1 MRPDPSV
8 SGLVVSLSHDAPIS
22 LAVGL
27 ECGAGELLAL
37 VGPSGSGKTTIL
49 RALAGLFRPRQGE
62 IRCGGAVWLAEDRC
76 FTPQQRR
83 VGYVFQDYALFP
95 HLNARDNVAL
105 AVSAGNRTAR
115 RRTADAWLERV
126 HLAGLAA
133 RVPAELSGGQRQ
145 RVALARALAREPAL
159 LLLDEPFS
167 AVDRSTRERLYE
179 ELSLLRRDL
188 DMPIILVTHDL
199 GEAQMLADRITVL
212 HHGATLQSDRPERL
226 MRRPNNAQV
235 ARLLGHRNVFAATVA
250 AHVPEE
256 GRTVLAWA
264 GGEIMAGLRPD
275 LPVGSEVSWLVPTG
289 YILLES
295 QHRQKDGGRRENFV
309 TGVLSGCLTLGDT
322 VQARLLPELT
332 PQTPLHILCSAHDA
346 RHAGLVDGAAAA
358 ISMHARDIH
367 LMPADAAT

>member
-8 SGLVVSLSHDAPIS
+8 TGLVVSLSHDEPIP

-49 RALAGLFRPRQGE
+49 RTLAGLFRPQQGE
-62 IRCGGAVWLAEDRC
+62 IRCGGEVWLAADRC
-76 FTPQQRR
+76 LTPQQRR

-105 AVSAGNRTAR
+105 AVPAGNRSER
-115 RRTADAWLERV
+115 RYAAEAWLERV

-179 ELSLLRRDL
+179 ELSLLRRGL

-226 MRRPNNAQV
+226 MRRPHNAQV
-235 ARLLGHRNVFAATVA
+235 ARLLGHRNVFVATVA
-250 AHVPEE
+250 AHLPEE

-264 GGEIMAGLRPD
+264 GGEMMAGLRPE

-289 YILLES
+289 YILLEN
-295 QHRQKDGGRRENFV
+295 QHRQSGGGRENFV
-309 TGVLSGCLTLGDT
+309 TGVLTGCLTLGDT
-322 VQARLLPELT
+322 VQARLLPEQA
-332 PQTPLHILCSAHDA
+332 PQTPLHIVCSAHDA
-346 RHAGLVDGAAAA
+346 RHAGLVDGAAAVV
-358 ISMHARDIH
+358 SMHARDIH
-367 LMPADAAT
+367 LMPADVTT